1 MSQINSKNTKYEL
14 ANALI
19 ELTKEGKPDN
29 ISISSVAF
37 RANMHRNTVYYH
49 FNDMRDLCFWTIHN
63 ELKNALASQENARD
77 AMVFFFTRFKALLD
91 YTKTEVGVDS
101 FLSRMRIEL
110 LPILEPLV
118 QSEFI
123 DNEEK
128 KLSAVEIFTEQ
139 VLVAYLLQAK
149 PANMIKIIFDDVMPS
164 LLHHDFLF
172 S

>member
-19 ELTKEGKPDN
+19 ELTKEGKPEN

-49 FNDMRDLCFWTIHN
+49 FNDMRDLCFWSIHN
-63 ELKNALASQENARD
+63 ELKNAVVSPENARD
-77 AMVFFFTRFKALLD
+77 GLAYFFTRFKPLLD
-91 YTKTEVGVDS
+91 YTKSEVGVDS

-118 QSEFI
+118 HSDFI
-123 DNEEK
+123 DSEEK
-128 KLSAVEIFTEQ
+128 KLSAVEIFTQ
-139 VLVAYLLQAK
+139 QILVAYLLQAK
-149 PANMIKIIFDDVMPS
+149 PANMIKLVFDDVMPS
-164 LLHHDFLF
+164 LLDHDFLF
-172 S
+172 T